1 MKFFKHIHLII
12 ILAFICGCSSDNL
25 DKKFNCN
32 GMIVKFNDYE
42 RFFEIEGVE
51 LSNRKDF
58 FMNQITIFGK
68 LNENTIYETL
78 VTFNKINN
86 SLEMKYPDKIIFEDC
101 IEIDEGKTD

>member
-1 MKFFKHIHLII
+1 MKSFKHIHLII
-12 ILAFICGCSSDNL
+12 IFAFICGCSSDNL

-68 LNENTIYETL
+68 LNENTIDETL

>member
-1 MKFFKHIHLII
+1 MKFFKNIHVII
-12 ILAFICGCSSDNL
+12 IFAFIYGCSSDNL
-25 DKKFNCN
+25 EKKFNCN
-32 GMIVKFNDYE
+32 GMTIKFNDYE

-68 LNENTIYETL
+68 HNENTINETL

-86 SLEMKYPDKIIFEDC
+86 TLEIKYPDEIIYEDC
-101 IEIDEGKTD
+101 IEIEEGKTD

>member
-68 LNENTIYETL
+68 LNENTIDETL

-86 SLEMKYPDKIIFEDC
+86 SLEIKYPDKIIFEDC

>member
-12 ILAFICGCSSDNL
+12 IFAFIYGCSSDNL

-68 LNENTIYETL
+68 LNENTIDETL

-86 SLEMKYPDKIIFEDC
+86 SLEIKYPDKIIFEDC

>member
-1 MKFFKHIHLII
+1 MKSFKHIHLII

-68 LNENTIYETL
+68 LNENTTDETL

>member
-1 MKFFKHIHLII
+1 MKSLPRTALCIATLSLI
-12 ILAFICGCSSDNL
+12 GCSSQDFEKEF
-25 DKKFNCN
+25 DCN
-32 GMIVKFNDYE
+32 GTKIKFNDYE

-68 LNENTIYETL
+68 LNENTIDDTL

-86 SLEMKYPDKIIFEDC
+86 SLEMKYPDKIIYEDC
-101 IEIDEGKTD
+101 IEIDEGMND

>member
-1 MKFFKHIHLII
+1 MHIHVII
-12 ILAFICGCSSDNL
+12 IFAFICGCSSDNL

-51 LSNRKDF
+51 LSDRKDF

-68 LNENTIYETL
+68 QNQNTINETL

-86 SLEMKYPDKIIFEDC
+86 SLEIKYPDKIIYEDC
-101 IEIDEGKTD
+101 IETDEG

>member
-68 LNENTIYETL
+68 LNENTIDETL

-101 IEIDEGKTD
+101 IEIDEGETD

>member
-68 LNENTIYETL
+68 LNENTIDETL

>member
-1 MKFFKHIHLII
+1 
-12 ILAFICGCSSDNL
+12 
-25 DKKFNCN
+25 
-32 GMIVKFNDYE
+32 MIVKFNDYE

-68 LNENTIYETL
+68 INENAIDETL

-86 SLEMKYPDKIIFEDC
+86 VLEMKYPDKIIYEDC
-101 IEIDEGKTD
+101 IEIDEGMND